1 MRRTIWIV
9 STMALMAV
17 VAAATAW
24 AGFALWFR
32 LPVPTWGRSLAC
44 ALFVALGLATIAAL
58 FGSMRLRA
66 LAVFLVAFI
75 ALVGWWSTIK
85 PPAHA
90 DWAADVAR
98 QATGVLDG
106 DLLTVKN
113 VRNFDWR
120 SDTDFT
126 EAWTTRSYDLTELR
140 SLDLFMSYWAG
151 PEMAHVIMSFGFA
164 DGDYL
169 AWSIEVR
176 RREGGEF
183 SPLADLFKS
192 NPLVIVAADERDV
205 VGVRTNIRGEDVQ
218 LYRLKTPPDAAKK
231 LLLEYVADANALSM
245 SPEFYNSITT
255 NCTTTIFKMVRAVGD
270 MIPLDWRIIVNG
282 YLPDYAYSLGAL
294 DSRVS
299 LAELR
304 DRAHV
309 DERARKAGLSPDFS
323 HLIRVGV
330 PSPLR
335 DGP

>member
-17 VAAATAW
+17 VTVATAW

-32 LPVPTWGRSLAC
+32 LPVPTWGRNLAC
-44 ALFVALGLATIAAL
+44 AFFVALGLATIAAL

-66 LAVFLVAFI
+66 LTVFLVAFI

-151 PEMAHVIMSFGFA
+151 PEMAHAIMSFGFA

-176 RREGGEF
+176 RRDGGEF

-218 LYRLKTPPDAAKK
+218 LYRLKTPPDAARK
-231 LLLEYVADANALSM
+231 LLLEYVADAIARSDLKVAASGTGSSPASASSSPAPVPLWTAVTYCRPSQSSVRSSEEKQTSALVPMVTLSLEAM
-245 SPEFYNSITT
+245 RSI
-255 NCTTTIFKMVRAVGD
+255 F
-270 MIPLDWRIIVNG
+270 
-282 YLPDYAYSLGAL
+282 LGRPGA
-294 DSRVS
+294 
-299 LAELR
+299 
-304 DRAHV
+304 
-309 DERARKAGLSPDFS
+309 
-323 HLIRVGV
+323 
-330 PSPLR
+330 
-335 DGP
+335 

>member
-1 MRRTIWIV
+1 
-9 STMALMAV
+9 MALMAV
-17 VAAATAW
+17 VTVATAW

-32 LPVPTWGRSLAC
+32 LPVPTWGRNLAC

-66 LAVFLVAFI
+66 LTVFLVAFI

-151 PEMAHVIMSFGFA
+151 PEMAHAIMSFGFA

-176 RREGGEF
+176 RRDGGEF

-218 LYRLKTPPDAAKK
+218 LYRLKTPPDAARK
-231 LLLEYVADANALSM
+231 LLLEYVADAIARSDLKVAASGTGSSPASASSSPAPVPLWTAVTYCWPSQSSVRSSEEKQTSALVPMVTLSLEAM
-245 SPEFYNSITT
+245 RSI
-255 NCTTTIFKMVRAVGD
+255 F
-270 MIPLDWRIIVNG
+270 
-282 YLPDYAYSLGAL
+282 LGRPGA
-294 DSRVS
+294 
-299 LAELR
+299 
-304 DRAHV
+304 
-309 DERARKAGLSPDFS
+309 
-323 HLIRVGV
+323 
-330 PSPLR
+330 
-335 DGP
+335 

>member
-1 MRRTIWIV
+1 VRRTIWIV

-24 AGFALWFR
+24 AAFALWFR

-66 LAVFLVAFI
+66 LAMFLVNFI

-120 SDTDFT
+120 SDTDCT
-126 EAWTTRSYDLTELR
+126 EAWTTRSYDLTY
-140 SLDLFMSYWAG
+140 S
-151 PEMAHVIMSFGFA
+151 
-164 DGDYL
+164 
-169 AWSIEVR
+169 
-176 RREGGEF
+176 
-183 SPLADLFKS
+183 
-192 NPLVIVAADERDV
+192 
-205 VGVRTNIRGEDVQ
+205 
-218 LYRLKTPPDAAKK
+218 
-231 LLLEYVADANALSM
+231 
-245 SPEFYNSITT
+245 SITT
-255 NCTTTIFKMVRAVGD
+255 NCTTTIFKMIRAVGD